1 MPPSHF
7 HAIVR
12 TGCLVSLAA
21 AGPAAAQNWNDPEV
35 AQLVRRAIVVREA
48 SAPDSALATYR
59 SKAHGLIF
67 YQVQTGA
74 GFPDP
79 PRIAK
84 ADELEVQV
92 YWQAPDLGKQR
103 IVAWR
108 SEPYLPIE
116 VNYHRDHLGIVTNNF
131 GPRIRIGE
139 GDEVLDAIHPLS
151 VEGLAD
157 YDYSILDT
165 LTIRTG
171 AHPLQVRAVQVRPR
185 SMDRALVVGTLYL
198 EESSAA
204 LVRFEFSFTPRAYR
218 QREVEDI
225 SVLLEQSLFEGK
237 WWLPYFQRI
246 EIRRRS
252 ARFDLPI
259 RTIIQSRWEIGDYEF
274 GVEFPAYLREA
285 PEYGG
290 LVAPAPD
297 TGQWGASLRAAAEG
311 AEPFDRREFEE
322 LKTRARSLLGLAV
335 LEGLPRGSLGTP
347 ALSELARVNRVQ
359 GLAVGFALGMRFD
372 GGWEARGSIGFGLS
386 DHRVT
391 ASLGG
396 ALTRGANYWSAEAR
410 RTIRD
415 IGDEPVVSGVVNSF
429 LAQESG
435 IDLGSYLLGED
446 IGVGYRR
453 RLASRWTFDLA
464 ARFERTSSVATTARP
479 IRREY
484 QPNPELGSGSYW
496 LGRTAFT
503 FGSRG
508 ALDRSDLK
516 ATLGI
521 EGGVGESQYLR
532 LTFRSDG
539 SVPLGSGLGHLRLR
553 TLAGLATSGLPRSRS
568 FTIGGRGTLPAER
581 FRGYGGRRVA
591 TALLE
596 WRIPI
601 PVPSIGLGPFANT
614 GNRAILAPL
623 FGVGWAGGAIE
634 GLPWGSSL
642 GARPV
647 AGVAAELIHGLL
659 RFELARPLRQV
670 TGEAGAQLR
679 LTVDISPEWWPIL

>member
-1 MPPSHF
+1 MSLRSSR
-7 HAIVR
+7 AGLV
-12 TGCLVSLAA
+12 TGCLITLL
-21 AGPAAAQNWNDPEV
+21 PAAVAVAQSWNDREV
-35 AQLVRRAIVVREA
+35 AQLIRRAIVRREA
-48 SAPDSALATYR
+48 SAPDSALTTYQ
-59 SKAHGLIF
+59 SKAHGFVF
-67 YQVQTGA
+67 YLVQTGP

-84 ADELEVQV
+84 ADELQVQV
-92 YWQAPDLGKQR
+92 YWRGPDQARQR
-103 IVAWR
+103 IVDWR
-108 SEPYLPIE
+108 TQNYLPIE

-157 YDYSILDT
+157 YDYSIFDT

-171 AHPLQVRAVQVRPR
+171 ARGELEVLAVQVRPR
-185 SMDRALVVGTLYL
+185 DMERALVVGTMYL
-198 EESSAA
+198 ERTSAA
-204 LVRFEFSFTPRAYR
+204 LVRFEFSFTPAAYR
-218 QREVEDI
+218 QKEVEDI

-237 WWLPYFQRI
+237 WWLPYAQKV

-259 RTIIQSRWEIGDYEF
+259 RTIIQSHWEIGDYEF
-274 GVEFPAYLREA
+274 GTPFPGYLVDA
-285 PEYGG
+285 PEFGG
-290 LVAPAPD
+290 LVTPARD
-297 TGQWGASLRAAAEG
+297 TGQWGSSLRSATEG
-311 AEPFDRREFEE
+311 AQPFDRREFDE
-322 LKTRARSLLGLAV
+322 LKTRAQSLLALQV

-372 GGWEARGSIGFGLS
+372 GGWETRGSIGYGLS
-386 DHRVT
+386 DHRLT
-391 ASLGG
+391 ASLGVG
-396 ALTRGANYWSAEAR
+396 LTRGVNYWSVEAR

-415 IGDEPVVSGVVNSF
+415 IGDEPLVSGVVNSF

-435 IDLGSYLLGED
+435 IDLGSYLLGEE
-446 IGVGYRR
+446 VGLLYRR
-453 RLASRWTFDLA
+453 RIAPRWTLDLA
-464 ARFERTSSVATTARP
+464 TRFERTSSVETIAHP
-479 IRREY
+479 VRRDY

-496 LGRTAFT
+496 LARTTLT

-516 ATLGI
+516 ASLGV
-521 EGGVGESQYLR
+521 EGGVGESRYAR

-539 SVPLGSGLGHLRLR
+539 SLALGGAGHLRLR
-553 TLAGLATSGLPRSRS
+553 TLAGLATTGLPKSRS
-568 FTIGGRGTLPAER
+568 FAIGGRGILPAER

-591 TALLE
+591 AMLLE
-596 WRIPI
+596 WRIP
-601 PVPSIGLGPFANT
+601 VPAPAIGLGPFANT

-623 FGVGWAGGAIE
+623 FGVGWAGGPIDS
-634 GLPWGSSL
+634 LPWGSSQ

-647 AGVAAELIHGLL
+647 AGIAVELVHGLI
-659 RFELARPLRQV
+659 RFELARPLREV
-670 TGEAGAQLR
+670 AGEGAKFR